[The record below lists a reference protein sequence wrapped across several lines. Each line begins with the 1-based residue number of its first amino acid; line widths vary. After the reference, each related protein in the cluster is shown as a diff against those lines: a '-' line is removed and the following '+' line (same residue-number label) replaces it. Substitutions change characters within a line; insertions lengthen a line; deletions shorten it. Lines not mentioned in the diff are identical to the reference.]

1 MNRFDGSDSCPTKIC
16 ITPSKTSA
24 AMVIVCNCL
33 RPLKKPEREDS
44 AFTLTLS
51 RTSEA
56 IMAELEVDAQDVVR
70 LMLQFCKENGLKD
83 SLKALQQE
91 SQVLLI

>member
-33 RPLKKPEREDS
+33 RPLKKPEREIS
-44 AFTLTLS
+44 FFT
-51 RTSEA
+51 
-56 IMAELEVDAQDVVR
+56 
-70 LMLQFCKENGLKD
+70 
-83 SLKALQQE
+83 SLKFIFFEAETLLLPLLSLELQKRSWQN
-91 SQVLLI
+91 